1 MGLSLKT
8 TVLIAMIGWSMR
20 GLIVEKDM
28 RKEWEERKG
37 GGKREME
44 NGKSKKGGKLGGG
57 MKLKSF
63 WFKDEKHFNT

>member
-1 MGLSLKT
+1 MGLSPKT

-44 NGKSKKGGKLGGG
+44 NGKSKKG
-57 MKLKSF
+57 
-63 WFKDEKHFNT
+63 EN